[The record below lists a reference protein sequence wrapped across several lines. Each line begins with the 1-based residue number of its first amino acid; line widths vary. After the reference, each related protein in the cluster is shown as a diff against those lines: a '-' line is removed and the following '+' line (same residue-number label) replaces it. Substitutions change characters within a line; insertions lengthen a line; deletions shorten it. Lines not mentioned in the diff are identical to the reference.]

1 MPTCILLLCPRLA
14 HNLFLSRLF
23 HFHLLTITSLAH
35 DPAAMEKEQ
44 IRDSPPPVHHGL
56 ADHAK
61 GRQFSIDGDDVGMVH
76 ADQNELKKDL
86 KGRHMQMIAMLV
98 SPNTLP

>member
-1 MPTCILLLCPRLA
+1 
-14 HNLFLSRLF
+14 
-23 HFHLLTITSLAH
+23 
-35 DPAAMEKEQ
+35 MEKEQ